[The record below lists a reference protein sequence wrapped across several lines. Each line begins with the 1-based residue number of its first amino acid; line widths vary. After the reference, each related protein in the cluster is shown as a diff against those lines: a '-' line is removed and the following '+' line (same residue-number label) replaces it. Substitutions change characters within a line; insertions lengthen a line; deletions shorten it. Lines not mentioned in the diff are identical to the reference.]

1 MDKEN
6 IIKKLENAQL
16 FGKGGASFP
25 VFKKWQGVSEAE
37 GDIKYIIVNSSE
49 GEMGLFKDL
58 YIWRNHMDM
67 VFKGIDY
74 AINFLDRN
82 VEVYLHIN
90 RDYLNELQPK
100 LFEYINSYKWD
111 IKFHI
116 NIENP
121 SYIGGE
127 ASALMNI
134 IETGIAQPKPR
145 TTRTVV
151 KGLFEKPTMMNNVE
165 TFYDIARTLDG
176 DWDFCRFTGIFG
188 DGLNSVFGKTKK
200 VVRHKNDANLYDIL
214 KENNLLPDFD
224 FYVQVGGGASG
235 VFYNQNQL
243 KDNIVTGVG
252 SIEIFDKNKRDFLKF
267 LQRIAKFYEKE
278 SCGKCMGKK
287 FAGEFSDLV
296 KTFVT
301 NDDAIKNID
310 KMLEIINN
318 MNKKTFCKLC
328 KSLKNPFVTY
338 CNNILGLN
346 IEQDD
351 KQ

>member
-1 MDKEN
+1 MDKDIVIE
-6 IIKKLENAQL
+6 KLREAKL
-16 FGKGGASFP
+16 YGKGGACFP
-25 VFKKWQGVSEAE
+25 TADKWQGVSEAE

-100 LFEYINSYKWD
+100 LFEYINNYKWD

-116 NIENP
+116 NIEEP

-134 IETGIAQPKPR
+134 IETGVAQPKPR

-176 DWDFCRFTGIFG
+176 NWDFSRFTGIFG
-188 DGLNSVFGKTKK
+188 DGLTSCFGNTKK
-200 VVRHKNDANLYDIL
+200 VVRHKDTDTIYDVL
-214 KENNLLPDFD
+214 KNNNLLPDFD

-235 VFYNQNQL
+235 IVYNSEQIKEKQ
-243 KDNIVTGVG
+243 VSGAG
-252 SIEIFDKNKRDFLKF
+252 SIEIFDKNKRNFLTF
-267 LQRIAKFYEKE
+267 LQRITKFYDKE

-287 FAGEFSDLV
+287 FSNELYELV
-296 KTFVT
+296 KTFET
-301 NDDAIKNID
+301 EDNALKNID

-328 KSLKNPFVTY
+328 KSLKTPFVSY
-338 CNNILGLN
+338 CSNILN
-346 IEQDD
+346 INLE
-351 KQ
+351 